1 VLGIIL
7 LNSGEEAD
15 GLRYI
20 HEALSMGIDNGD
32 LQVETFMTN
41 ELAKWQVSMGK
52 AEEALV
58 RVEPLVRRLRDERW
72 SASYPVLAEALLAA
86 GRIDEARRELDFVR
100 KEGFNFGVGGSR
112 YEWTAHFLP
121 AAAQLAILDGRWED
135 AEHDL
140 EEALTTIRSREL
152 PFEEAHV
159 LSAHGRFHAARGETD
174 RARVRFEEALAIYRR
189 LGARVR
195 VQRLEDE
202 VAALPSG
209 QAGT

>member
-1 VLGIIL
+1 
-7 LNSGEEAD
+7 
-15 GLRYI
+15 
-20 HEALSMGIDNGD
+20 MGIDNGD